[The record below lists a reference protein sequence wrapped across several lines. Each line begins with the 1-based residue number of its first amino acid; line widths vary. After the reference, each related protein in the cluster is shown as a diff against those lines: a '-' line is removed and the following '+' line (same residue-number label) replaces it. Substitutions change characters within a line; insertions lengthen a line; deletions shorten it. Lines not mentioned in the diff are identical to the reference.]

1 MSAAFKFDDKA
12 WRRIVTSINGAAKLH
27 VKVGIIGD
35 ETNATIATVHEYGS
49 PANNIP
55 ERSFMRSTLTNER
68 VKIGRLQAK
77 AVAAV
82 VAGKISARLA
92 LDKIGAYV
100 AGAMQA
106 NVVNGDFAPLAPAT
120 IKAKGSDKPLIDT
133 GQMVGAI
140 SWKVEE

>member
-1 MSAAFKFDDKA
+1 
-12 WRRIVTSINGAAKLH
+12 
-27 VKVGIIGD
+27 
-35 ETNATIATVHEYGS
+35 
-49 PANNIP
+49 
-55 ERSFMRSTLTNER
+55 MRSTLTNER

-106 NVVNGDFAPLAPAT
+106 NGVNGDFAPLAPAT
-120 IKAKGSDKPLIDT
+120 IKAKGSDKPLLDT